1 VELDWTTFALE
12 IVNFLILVWI
22 LQRFLYRP
30 VLDVIARRRER
41 VEKTLAD
48 ARERDEQAKAKEARY
63 EERIDKWESER
74 DEAREKLAE
83 EIAAERKQ
91 RMEQLEQALESERE
105 KSQARARQRAD
116 QEQRALQDKAIAQAT
131 EFVSSLLQRFAGPGL
146 DERIVDAM
154 VEDLGELSDEQRR
167 SLAEAAAQP
176 GVRLQIVSARPLE
189 KDARKR
195 LADGFEALLGRRL
208 EEESGESPELIA
220 GLMVAVGPWVLAAN
234 LRDELAFFRGGAQ
247 RAD

>member
-41 VEKTLAD
+41 VEQTLAD
-48 ARERDEQAKAKEARY
+48 ASKRDEEAKAKEAHY
-63 EERIDKWESER
+63 EERVAQWENER

-83 EIAAERKQ
+83 EIAAERAR
-91 RMEQLEQALESERE
+91 RMEQLEQTLADERE
-105 KSQARARQRAD
+105 KEKARARQRAD
-116 QEQRALQDKAIAQAT
+116 EERRARQEEALAEAAQFA
-131 EFVSSLLQRFAGPGL
+131 SRLLQRLAGPQL
-146 DERIVDAM
+146 DARIVDAL
-154 VEDLGELSDEQRR
+154 VEDLGQLPDATRR

-176 GVRLQIVSARPLE
+176 GVQLQIVSARPLE
-189 KDARKR
+189 KEARKR
-195 LADGFEALLGRRL
+195 IAEAFEAVLGRRL
-208 EEESGESPELIA
+208 DEEAGESPDLIA
-220 GLMVAVGPWVLAAN
+220 GLLVAVGPWVLAAN